1 METKDINDRGFEAF
15 SRRLKNGLFGVLFI
29 CNKNSEHHPVLAWL
43 EMLIDHFQDLSF
55 CLLFRTTPWQY
66 EVGWFQSI
74 LRIVNPEHLIKDEA
88 TLTTVFLVALASLA
102 AVLLNAF
109 WVGYMFS
116 RNNFRFMWTL
126 RLLRATLGLFATILY
141 IPILSVFLRIISACG
156 VDEEAADL
164 ISFKQCWSDFY
175 LVRSVGVTLVTIVF
189 ILVVT
194 CVTLTFFEPDPKKK
208 SVLSRAHS
216 RVELLYLGC
225 RSVLTALFVFL
236 THVVHDRPETA
247 WILVAACL
255 CTSLVLFFSYLM
267 YLPYY
272 HFEYNCARAM
282 LMANFVWASLCMLFT
297 SVRPESD
304 VGIIFLIMSPVV
316 MGLSVS
322 ITKARRNMITRM
334 PYQKC
339 PSAIVLELKVR
350 FILESEKLLFH
361 RRQPVGDAANK
372 STYEVELGDSSLML
386 DESRT
391 EPVLQNVNDIYL
403 YGIRKFQHSCFIN
416 LFMGQFHLLQMG
428 NRAQCL
434 ASHARGKTLAPRLD
448 EAYLIFRRERLLN
461 ERFAGGDVIDFIA
474 FEQNLKIAKKNE
486 KKALINMVQFWGEL
500 LRRRPNY
507 RKLHESAAQISVASG
522 MAREKYLAVIKLNP
536 DNAKSYRLYGS
547 FLINILNDKKTGV
560 AMIQHA
566 EELDEVPENQGG
578 DDNFDLLHLMSG
590 ECATITMSGNS
601 GSVGKVVD
609 ANALVTK
616 VFGYKK
622 TELIGQNI
630 NKIIPHPFSEHHD
643 SFLNNYLETGISKF
657 IDRQRHVLGLHKNGF
672 LIMMS
677 LAIKQISTDVG
688 TSFMAFVKILP
699 KSSGEEYI
707 ITDEN
712 LRMLHQT
719 EGCAEILK
727 LPPGIEDNKQN
738 MTLSNWI
745 PEFELHKE
753 QFMSKDGGRWEI
765 QKNNHPFD
773 VFFAPEELVVAGNL
787 YYLCTL
793 RLISLSNAPSN
804 TSEEE
809 VMKASFG
816 CPMGYGPDSFRK
828 STLGMMRHSTVFGP
842 EERQISLNFNNA
854 DSERDLMCDDVELPS
869 FHRGMM
875 SPDQRRQSSY
885 GESVRTRQASQAQP
899 RQSSLQKQS
908 GHSKFGNDGYQLEEG
923 KERQR
928 EPSPM
933 FASPSTLKPLER
945 QASQALS
952 DHTSATGR
960 SGKSSNGHGHVKRI
974 VFKKNA
980 AADRRLNIL
989 NIGFILCFIVLTG
1002 IGILN
1007 HETFRN
1013 QLFDI
1018 LVSYNKAAQIEDA
1031 VRAVSKVMECSRTI
1045 DLSFDPTLVQLA
1057 PNLIDRPR
1065 AIEECRINLDQLVQ
1079 FKHDC
1084 GQKILGNYV
1093 TLDMLEGTGFVHS
1106 VVRTLDVLEAY
1117 ITAGYVIYNFSIS
1130 HTTTTA
1136 ENAPIFRN
1144 ALQTMLDSRLGL
1156 LLAASLNTT
1165 GQVSRDEFAQQM
1177 KSQGPPFFLQSAL
1190 GPFMC
1195 LLFFIFGRPIYT
1207 GIQGARERFISI
1219 FLDIPK
1225 EVIKG
1230 IYESNYQR
1238 LVSLNEDSDD
1248 EEDEEIEIGLTAE
1261 KLDTG
1266 DQQDGSTQTSLQG
1279 YRTLRGFL
1287 GAYFEW
1293 SDQYRLNPKWVLIFL
1308 LSAAYFLSFGTIVF
1322 NWFSNYA
1329 ASNSF
1334 WAQQRGVFAIQ
1345 VSHSLRTKYFSFL
1358 NRTLDRPARPDT
1370 IWDTSFAIDR
1380 FRILDDALLYGNDDM
1395 GVGGVMVQSIVGE
1408 TILMTT
1414 NGCMFSDDRTDY
1426 MGENCT
1432 TWANGALRR
1441 GLHAGV
1447 QWFLSTA
1454 DELNRILTPLSD
1466 RNIPLNVTSLEPD
1479 IMLRLRQVWMGTIFH
1494 FTEPFYYSSLLYDEP
1509 LKNTADSIMTVHLIT
1524 TCVYVT
1530 LLAMIYVFLI
1540 RPMIRSLHDDSHRFA
1555 VMLFMIPPEL
1565 LSNIK
1570 SLVDWAKNR
1579 DQLISFDAKKKR
1591 APSGPKSDIEKQI
1604 VSERRE
1610 SKVVSERRESKVAA
1624 EEKVR
1629 FMDAS

>member
-1 METKDINDRGFEAF
+1 MDTKDVNERGFEAL

-29 CNKNSEHHPVLAWL
+29 CNKNSEHHPVFAWL

-55 CLLFRTTPWQY
+55 CLLFHTTPWQN
-66 EVGWFQSI
+66 EVGWFQSV
-74 LRIVNPEHLIKDEA
+74 LRVVNPEHLIKDEA
-88 TLTTVFLVALASLA
+88 TLTAVFLTALASLA

-156 VDEEAADL
+156 VNEEHADL
-164 ISFKQCWSDFY
+164 DSFTTCWRDTY
-175 LVRSVGVTLVTIVF
+175 LVRSIGVVLVTIVF

-208 SVLSRAHS
+208 SVLCRAHS

-225 RSVLTALFVFL
+225 RSVLTALVVFL
-236 THVVHDRPETA
+236 SHVVLDRPETS

-255 CTSLVLFFSYLM
+255 CTSVGLFFSYSM

-272 HFEYNCARAM
+272 HFEYNCVRAM
-282 LMANFVWASLCMLFT
+282 LMANFIWASVCMLFT

-322 ITKARRNMITRM
+322 ITRARRNMIINM

-350 FILESEKLLFH
+350 FMLESEKLLFH
-361 RRQPVGDAANK
+361 RHHTTG
-372 STYEVELGDSSLML
+372 SEVAIKPTNEMELGDSSSML

-391 EPVLQNVNDIYL
+391 DPVLQKVNDIYL
-403 YGIRKFQHSCFIN
+403 YGIQKFQHSCFIN

-434 ASHARGKTLAPRLD
+434 ASHARGKTLEPKLD
-448 EAYLIFRRERLLN
+448 EAFLIFRRERLLN

-486 KKALINMVQFWGEL
+486 KRALINMVQFWAEL

-522 MAREKYLAVIKLNP
+522 MAREKYLSVIKLNP

-547 FLINILNDKKTGV
+547 FLINVLNDKKAGA
-560 AMIQHA
+560 AMLQHA
-566 EELDEVPENQGG
+566 DELDEVPENHE
-578 DDNFDLLHLMSG
+578 DEDVDLLRLMSG
-590 ECATITMSGNS
+590 ECATITMSGNA

-609 ANALVTK
+609 ANALVMK

-622 TELIGQNI
+622 TELLG
-630 NKIIPHPFSEHHD
+630 NKIIPHPFSDHHD

-657 IDRQRHVLGLHKNGF
+657 IDKQRHVLGLHRNGF
-672 LIMMS
+672 LVMIS
-677 LAIKQISTDVG
+677 LAIKQVSTDLG
-688 TSFMAFVKILP
+688 TTFMAFVKLLP

-707 ITDEN
+707 IADEN

-719 EGCAEILK
+719 QGCAEILR
-727 LPPGIEDNKQN
+727 LPPGTEEDTKQDIL
-738 MTLSNWI
+738 LSNLI
-745 PEFELHKE
+745 PQFELYQG
-753 QFMSKDGGRWEI
+753 QFMSRDGGRWEI
-765 QKNNHPFD
+765 QQKNQPFE
-773 VFFAPEELVVAGNL
+773 VIFTAEELVVVGNL
-787 YYLCTL
+787 YHLCRL
-793 RLISLSNAPSN
+793 RLIPLSNPPLNSSDEEITKIPS
-804 TSEEE
+804 
-809 VMKASFG
+809 G
-816 CPMGYGPDSFRK
+816 CPMSNGHDRFRK
-828 STLGMMRHSTVFGP
+828 SMATRTSTAFGA
-842 EERQISLNFNNA
+842 EERQISLNFNA
-854 DSERDLMCDDVELPS
+854 ESERDLISDKIKFPAAR
-869 FHRGMM
+869 RGMM
-875 SPDQRRQSSY
+875 SPDQRRQSSL
-885 GESVRTRQASQAQP
+885 GESVRTRQASQAQT
-899 RQSSLQKQS
+899 RQSSLQKQT
-908 GHSKFGNDGYQLEEG
+908 GDAKYENEGYHLEEG
-923 KERQR
+923 KGGSSES
-928 EPSPM
+928 SPM
-933 FASPSTLKPLER
+933 IATPSTLKPLER

-980 AADRRLNIL
+980 AADRRLNML
-989 NIGFILCFIVLTG
+989 NIGFIVCFLVLTG

-1007 HETFRN
+1007 HETFRS

-1045 DLSFDPTLVQLA
+1045 DLSFDPTLVELA
-1057 PNLIDRPR
+1057 PTLIDRPR
-1065 AIEECRINLDQLVQ
+1065 AIEDCRVNLAQLVQ

-1093 TLDMLEGTGFVHS
+1093 TLDMLEGTGFAHS
-1106 VVRTLDVLEAY
+1106 IVRTMDVLEAY

-1130 HTTTTA
+1130 YTVTTA

-1177 KSQGPPFFLQSAL
+1177 KSQGAPFFLQSAL

-1195 LLFFIFGRPIYT
+1195 LLFFIFGRPVYT

-1248 EEDEEIEIGLTAE
+1248 DEDEEIEIGLAAE
-1261 KLDTG
+1261 KLDVG
-1266 DQQDGSTQTSLQG
+1266 DQQDVSTQTSLQG
-1279 YRTLRGFL
+1279 YRTIQGFL

-1293 SDQYRLNPKWVLIFL
+1293 SDQYRVNPKWVLIFL

-1322 NWFSNYA
+1322 NWFSTYA

-1370 IWDTSFAIDR
+1370 IWDTSIAIDR

-1395 GVGGVMVQSIVGE
+1395 GVGGVLVQSIVGE
-1408 TILMTT
+1408 TTLMTT
-1414 NGCMFSDDRTDY
+1414 NGCAYSDERTDY

-1479 IMLRLRQVWMGTIFH
+1479 IMFRLRQIWMGTIFH
-1494 FTEPFYYSSLLYDEP
+1494 FTDPFYYSSVLYDEP
-1509 LKNTADSIMTVHLIT
+1509 LKNTADSIMTLHLIT
-1524 TCVYVT
+1524 TCVFVT
-1530 LLAMIYVFLI
+1530 MLALIYAFLI

-1591 APSGPKSDIEKQI
+1591 PTRQRSDIEKQE
-1604 VSERRE
+1604 VSGN
-1610 SKVVSERRESKVAA
+1610 RESKVAA
-1624 EEKVR
+1624 DEKVR
-1629 FMDAS
+1629 FVDAS